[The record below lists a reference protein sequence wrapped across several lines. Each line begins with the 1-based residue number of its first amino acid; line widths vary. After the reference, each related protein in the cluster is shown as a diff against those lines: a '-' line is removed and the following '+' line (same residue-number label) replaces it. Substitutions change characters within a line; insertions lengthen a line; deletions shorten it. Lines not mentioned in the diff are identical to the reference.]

1 MWLASLRDLQWR
13 RRRVAVGIVCTAV
26 VLGVTLLMGG
36 VGASLRAELNRTLD
50 STGADSWVVAAGISG
65 PLTGIRFLPDSEAS
79 SVARLPG
86 VRRASP
92 LLVLPDAVKSGGGH
106 SASDV
111 VVVGYQPGGLGAPP
125 VAAGRPVAGPSQAVA
140 DNALGIP
147 VGGTFRLGSR
157 QFRVVGLTR
166 GMTIEGG
173 IPLVYLDLH
182 SVQSVEFSGLPV
194 AQAILTKG
202 VPTAGLDR
210 LGLMVMA
217 PTNVVEDV
225 LRRLHGVVQAL
236 TLVKELLWVVAA
248 GVVGGIV
255 YLSAL
260 ERTRDQ
266 AVLKATGA
274 STRALFADL
283 LIQALVIAVAAGV
296 LSMGLAWLM
305 LPLFPVPLILSAGA
319 LLAAPFVA
327 LAMAVVAAAACLRRT
342 ARVDPALAFG

>member
-13 RRRVAVGIVCTAV
+13 RRRVAVGILCTAI

-36 VGASLRAELNRTLD
+36 VGASLRAELNRTMD
-50 STGADSWVVAAGISG
+50 ATGADAWVVSAGVSG
-65 PLTGIRFLPDSEAS
+65 PLTGIRFLPAS
-79 SVARLPG
+79 DAAPVAHLPG
-86 VRRASP
+86 VRQASP
-92 LLVLPDAVKSGGGH
+92 VLLLPDAVKRAGSSH
-106 SASDV
+106 ASDV

-125 VAAGRPVAGPSQAVA
+125 VATGHAVRRPGQAVV
-140 DNALGIP
+140 DGALGIP
-147 VGGTFRLGSR
+147 VGGMFQLGSR
-157 QFRVVGLTR
+157 QFQVVGLTS
-166 GMTIEGG
+166 GLTIEGG

-182 SVQSVEFSGLPV
+182 SVQTVELSGLPV

-202 VPTAGLDR
+202 VPTAGLGR
-210 LGLMVMA
+210 LRLMLMT
-217 PTNVVEDV
+217 PTVVIEDV

-274 STRALFADL
+274 STSALFADL
-283 LIQALVIAVAAGV
+283 LVQALVIALAAGV
-296 LSMGLAWLM
+296 LSIGLAWLM
-305 LPLFPVPLILSAGA
+305 LPLFLVPLILSPGA

-327 LAMAVVAAAACLRRT
+327 LAMAVVAAVACLRRT